1 MNFEEEDTA
10 CVYVY
15 FTPCNLNLHVVFS
28 TNGAWLMADMVCRK
42 TTWLVPMLL
51 AGNHGTDG
59 PINNQKVHNGYIFFF
74 FVNLCGIKRSSIKSK
89 NSISYELWKPKIKLC
104 QHFKLFHCSY
114 YYRSKVFVKNVRHE
128 GHFRHEDW
136 MNVRCYRA

>member
-59 PINNQKVHNGYIFFF
+59 PINNQKVHNGYFFF
-74 FVNLCGIKRSSIKSK
+74 
-89 NSISYELWKPKIKLC
+89 LC
-104 QHFKLFHCSY
+104 QSMWHKKIINKKQKQSI
-114 YYRSKVFVKNVRHE
+114 V
-128 GHFRHEDW
+128 
-136 MNVRCYRA
+136 